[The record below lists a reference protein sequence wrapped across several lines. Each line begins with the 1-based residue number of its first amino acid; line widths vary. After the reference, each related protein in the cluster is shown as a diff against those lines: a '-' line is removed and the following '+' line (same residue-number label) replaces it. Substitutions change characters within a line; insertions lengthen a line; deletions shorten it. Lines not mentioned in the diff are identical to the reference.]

1 MSKVGE
7 YFIEMQELGL
17 IQSPEPT
24 EEEYNL
30 VEEPT
35 DDELAA
41 IEADF
46 EALDSWKDI
55 NWDQLLQTVTF
66 YFKKSLVDILKNRY
80 ITM

>member
-41 IEADF
+41 IESKLNQTSF
-46 EALDSWKDI
+46 EDI

-66 YFKKSLVDILKNRY
+66 YFKKSSVDIFKNRY

>member
-35 DDELAA
+35 DDELAE
-41 IEADF
+41 IESKLNQTSF
-46 EALDSWKDI
+46 EDI

-66 YFKKSLVDILKNRY
+66 YFKKSLVYILKNPY

>member
-35 DDELAA
+35 DDELAE
-41 IEADF
+41 IESKLNQTSF
-46 EALDSWKDI
+46 EDI

-66 YFKKSLVDILKNRY
+66 YFKKSLVDIPKNRY

>member
-7 YFIEMQELGL
+7 YFIEMQEQGL

-35 DDELAA
+35 DDELAE
-41 IEADF
+41 IESKLNQTSF
-46 EALDSWKDI
+46 EDI

>member
-41 IEADF
+41 IEAKLNQTSF
-46 EALDSWKDI
+46 EDI
-55 NWDQLLQTVTF
+55 NWD
-66 YFKKSLVDILKNRY
+66 
-80 ITM
+80 

>member
-35 DDELAA
+35 DDELAE
-41 IEADF
+41 IESKLNQTSF
-46 EALDSWKDI
+46 EDI

>member
-35 DDELAA
+35 DDELAE
-41 IEADF
+41 IESKLNQTSF
-46 EALDSWKDI
+46 EDI

-66 YFKKSLVDILKNRY
+66 YFKKSLVDIFKNPY